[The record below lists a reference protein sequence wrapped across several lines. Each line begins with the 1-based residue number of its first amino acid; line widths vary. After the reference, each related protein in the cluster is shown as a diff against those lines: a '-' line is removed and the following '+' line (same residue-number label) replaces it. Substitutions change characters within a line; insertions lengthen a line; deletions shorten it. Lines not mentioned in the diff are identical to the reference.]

1 MQQDGKAKQP
11 DEAAVA
17 QLLEMGF
24 ELQAVKDAWLEAG
37 GNIEA
42 ALNVLT
48 CTTNI

>member
-24 ELQAVKDAWLEAG
+24 ELQAVKDALKAG
-37 GNIEA
+37 GNIDA

-48 CTTNI
+48 CTAII